1 MSAQPVVS
9 REVAVD
15 DKRVEQ
21 LTGHIHARTLQMLYW
36 SLITGAVFA
45 AFVAGL
51 YFGILQCNWH
61 VFSLKAWW
69 DGLFHQAWWPTY
81 RHTAFR
87 DIPEPA
93 FAIMGALTALAK
105 PKQWAKRVSTL
116 KLVTAPL
123 VMAVATFALGI
134 AGTWLLNYAFGH
146 PILASDAAGNL
157 SLGFIIGRILHV
169 YWGPVGATFQGQLLD
184 GPAERAARRRRLPK
198 WVRRPYAPP
207 QLRERMAVM
216 YLNELSPD
224 VTTPGAPSRL
234 RRWLLVIGVIM
245 FILIAALGIIGHYW
259 VGTNHT
265 IPYIQ
270 PLQH

>member
-1 MSAQPVVS
+1 MTATRGP
-9 REVAVD
+9 AATD
-15 DKRVEQ
+15 DWQVEQ
-21 LTGHIHARTLQMLYW
+21 LTGHIHARRFQMLYW

-45 AFVAGL
+45 AFIAGL

-61 VFSLKAWW
+61 VFSLKLWW
-69 DGLFHQAWWPTY
+69 DNLFHQAWWPTY

-105 PKQWAKRVSTL
+105 PKLWARRVSTL
-116 KLVTAPL
+116 RLVTAPV

-146 PILASDAAGNL
+146 PVLAAGAAGNL
-157 SLGFIIGRILHV
+157 LLGFVIGRILHV
-169 YWGPVGATFQGQLLD
+169 YWGPVGATYQGMLLD
-184 GPAERAARRRRLPK
+184 GPAERAARRGQLPK
-198 WVRRPYAPP
+198 WVRRWYVPP

-216 YLNELSPD
+216 YLNELAPD

-234 RRWLLVIGVIM
+234 RHVLTIVGVTA
-245 FILIAALGIIGHYW
+245 FILIAALGFLGHFG
-259 VGTNHT
+259 VGVAHITL
-265 IPYIQ
+265 PYIQ
-270 PLQH
+270 PLSGH